1 MKNAAAK
8 IANVFSSAAVSLPA
22 GKKFAAMI
30 GRQESVDGEVEP
42 FDGVADRRTGD
53 DPAQC

>member
-22 GKKFAAMI
+22 GKKWAAMK
-30 GRQESVDGEVEP
+30 
-42 FDGVADRRTGD
+42 VARK
-53 DPAQC
+53 P